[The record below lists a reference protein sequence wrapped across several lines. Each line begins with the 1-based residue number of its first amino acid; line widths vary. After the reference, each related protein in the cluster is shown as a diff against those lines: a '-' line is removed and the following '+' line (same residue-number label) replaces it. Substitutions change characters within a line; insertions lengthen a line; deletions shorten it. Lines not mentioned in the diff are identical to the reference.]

1 MLYNLLTEKR
11 YEVILDLLDENEVI
25 KSSTIAGATNS
36 SESTIRRDL
45 INLEKKGLLKRVHG
59 GAKSLSTKINAIL
72 NDKKDYAFEKR
83 IIGEV
88 CANLIQEN
96 ELIFLDGSEIAQN
109 IAKNLHIKNVK
120 IFTNSLNTAMI
131 LASSSSRVYFLGGNL
146 NKENNST
153 SGIGLI
159 NEIGKLIFDKSFL
172 EAEGVHSNEGFT
184 VSNVDDG
191 RIKEIISKN
200 SNVTYIV
207 ADNSRINKKTSFKF
221 LDIDLGVLITDQ
233 YSNVKSFNSENIIK
247 VNG

>member
-1 MLYNLLTEKR
+1 MLTEKR

-45 INLEKKGLLKRVHG
+45 IKLEKKGLLKRVHG
-59 GAKSLSTKINAIL
+59 GAKSLSTKINTIL
-72 NDKKDYAFEKR
+72 NENKDCALEKR
-83 IIGEV
+83 IIGEL

-109 IAKNLHIKNVK
+109 IAKNLQIKNVK
-120 IFTNSLNTAMI
+120 IFTNSLNTAMV
-131 LASSSSRVYFLGGNL
+131 LSNSSSRVYFLGGNL
-146 NKENNST
+146 SKDTNST

-159 NEIGKLIFDKSFL
+159 NEIGKLFFDKAFL
-172 EAEGVHSNEGFT
+172 EAEGVHSIAGFT

-200 SNVTYIV
+200 CNDTYIV
-207 ADNSRINKKTSFKF
+207 ADNSKINRKANFKF
-221 LDIDLGVLITDQ
+221 LDIDSGILITDQ
-233 YSNVKSFNSENIIK
+233 YSNVKSFDNENIIK